1 MSLTRKSKRDYYNNL
16 DNRNVTESKLFRKT
30 VKLFLSDKSPMRQKI
45 ALIENDK
52 IIGNNKEIFDVFK
65 NFFSTIVAKLNIPKF
80 EDLSVTYNLED
91 LEDPLESLVIKYKN
105 HPRAILD
112 KSPNTSFLMKTVS
125 KKDIKK
131 ETLNLNVAKASKGKT
146 KLQK

>member
-1 MSLTRKSKRDYYNNL
+1 M
-16 DNRNVTESKLFRKT
+16 
-30 VKLFLSDKSPMRQKI
+30 SDKSPMRQKI

-105 HPRAILD
+105 HPRATLD
-112 KSPNTSFLMKTVS
+112 KSPRLF
-125 KKDIKK
+125 
-131 ETLNLNVAKASKGKT
+131 
-146 KLQK
+146 

>member
-1 MSLTRKSKRDYYNNL
+1 MSLTRKSKRDYYSNL

-30 VKLFLSDKSPMRQKI
+30 VKLFLSDKRPMRQKI

-52 IIGNNKEIFDVFK
+52 IIGNNKEIFEVFK

-80 EDLSVTYNLED
+80 EDLSVSSVN

-131 ETLNLNVAKASKGKT
+131 ETLNLNVAKASKGSDKT
-146 KLQK
+146 AKII

>member
-1 MSLTRKSKRDYYNNL
+1 
-16 DNRNVTESKLFRKT
+16 
-30 VKLFLSDKSPMRQKI
+30 MRQKI

-52 IIGNNKEIFDVFK
+52 IIGNNKEIFEVFK

-80 EDLSVTYNLED
+80 EDLSVNSVN

-105 HPRAILD
+105 HPKAILD

-131 ETLNLNVAKASKGKT
+131 ETLNLNVAKACKGSDKT
-146 KLQK
+146 AKII

>member
-1 MSLTRKSKRDYYNNL
+1 MSLTRKSKRDYYSNL

-30 VKLFLSDKSPMRQKI
+30 VKLFLSDKRPMRQKI

-52 IIGNNKEIFDVFK
+52 IIGNNKEIFEVFK

-80 EDLSVTYNLED
+80 EDLSVNSVN

-105 HPRAILD
+105 HPKAILD
-112 KSPNTSFLMKTVS
+112 KSPNTSFLMKAVS

-131 ETLNLNVAKASKGKT
+131 ETLNLNVAKACKGSDKT
-146 KLQK
+146 AKII